1 MNDPVIDRIV
11 REAEALGMYRRAA
24 QTAAVD
30 RLWAERN
37 GWDEEYQRA
46 DRVLG
51 HLRAEIREL
60 DAD

>member
-1 MNDPVIDRIV
+1 MIDRIV
-11 REAEALGMYRRAA
+11 KDLRAESAALVMYRRAA

-46 DRVLG
+46 DRILG
-51 HLRAEIREL
+51 HLRAEVREL